1 MRWTAI
7 GAVTASLLWFI
18 CWVLDARL
26 GRRLMTSV
34 GAWRLLD
41 GGVSVAMSPDGR
53 VSCCGTYPRLNGSFG
68 LKATVSEFPD

>member
-1 MRWTAI
+1 MRWAAI
-7 GAVTASLLWFI
+7 GAVTAPLLWFI

-41 GGVSVAMSPDGR
+41 GGVSVAMISMAAF
-53 VSCCGTYPRLNGSFG
+53 LAAG
-68 LKATVSEFPD
+68 LIRG